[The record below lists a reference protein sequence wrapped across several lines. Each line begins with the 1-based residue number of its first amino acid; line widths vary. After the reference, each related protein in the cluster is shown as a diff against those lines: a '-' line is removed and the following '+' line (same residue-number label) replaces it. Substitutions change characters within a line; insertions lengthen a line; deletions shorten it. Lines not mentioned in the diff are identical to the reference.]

1 MLSGKVTAVN
11 FNVGDEV
18 KEGDVLFETDS
29 ESAVRAL
36 EQAKNGYEL
45 VRISGEQAK
54 LGLEQAK
61 VNYELSIQNIDSAVS
76 GSASALSDLNYEK
89 QLTMALQAYNS
100 AESQLNIISGDRI
113 DTSHFNEIRREL
125 REAEK
130 ALAANEEGSWERY
143 RDAWD
148 DYNYFAD
155 DYADYQGYLTAL
167 DNAYENLE
175 LVRESYEIYKGIQN
189 DEKLS
194 SSELQRKL
202 AELSY
207 QSAQKSA
214 GISDI
219 NLSNALKT
227 VEAAQSALDYTRV
240 TAPISG
246 VVTSKNVKLH
256 EMAAAGTPAYVV
268 ASPQTVNVTF
278 SVSSKIA
285 LGLSLGDRVTVL
297 ANQKS
302 YAGKITEIGQTA
314 NTATGLFTVK
324 AQLSG
329 DTADLRSGVPAKVTA
344 DTARAENALLVP
356 LSAVYYEDGK
366 AYVYVNRDGTAVKT
380 YIETG
385 VLSID
390 AAQVLSGLDGSE
402 QIVTSWNARLIDGV
416 RITAAK
422 ED

>member
-1 MLSGKVTAVN
+1 MNARRPRRYITVLCAALIFSLLLSACNGPDVKDTAHEAEALPVASAGLERGEIVQTAEFTGKLSFEDSVNVASMLSGKVTAVN

-18 KEGDVLFETDS
+18 KEGAVLFETAR
-29 ESAVRAL
+29 ESAVRAR
-36 EQAKNGYEL
+36 EQAKNGYVL
-45 VRISGEQAK
+45 VRIAGEQAK

-194 SSELQRKL
+194 TSELQRKL

-227 VEAAQSALDYTRV
+227 V
-240 TAPISG
+240 
-246 VVTSKNVKLH
+246 
-256 EMAAAGTPAYVV
+256 
-268 ASPQTVNVTF
+268 
-278 SVSSKIA
+278 
-285 LGLSLGDRVTVL
+285 
-297 ANQKS
+297 
-302 YAGKITEIGQTA
+302 
-314 NTATGLFTVK
+314 
-324 AQLSG
+324 
-329 DTADLRSGVPAKVTA
+329 
-344 DTARAENALLVP
+344 
-356 LSAVYYEDGK
+356 
-366 AYVYVNRDGTAVKT
+366 
-380 YIETG
+380 
-385 VLSID
+385 
-390 AAQVLSGLDGSE
+390 
-402 QIVTSWNARLIDGV
+402 
-416 RITAAK
+416 
-422 ED
+422 